1 MKLLVNFVIQGE
13 NRHRYDSEL
22 VEIKLPEV
30 MFSFQI
36 KESDI
41 ESEVVKWVEK
51 KQMLL
56 KHKEKIVVL
65 KTLHV

>member
-1 MKLLVNFVIQGE
+1 MELLISYAIQDA
-13 NRHRYDSEL
+13 NQHTFNSEL

-30 MFSFQI
+30 MYSFQI

-41 ESEVVKWVEK
+41 ESEVVKWLEK
-51 KQMLL
+51 KQKLL
-56 KHKEKIVVL
+56 GNNEKIVVL